1 MGKSCGCLFLI
12 CFSLMH
18 LTRNT
23 LQDLK
28 IKTKISTI
36 LTKKTKTPTWSIL
49 NLWTYILA
57 MVEIFLECWDT

>member
-1 MGKSCGCLFLI
+1 
-12 CFSLMH
+12 MH